1 MAIINIKNATVGA
14 PLGDKGFNLIENF
27 TKKDGT
33 SGASYYKVWTEQSF
47 SQGAVI
53 DVSGLLSVVGQLY
66 EGEARVSVS
75 INNAKI
81 TQAQAQ
87 NQAVV
92 AAEDSP
98 F

>member
-14 PLGDKGFNLIENF
+14 TLAGKGFSLTENF

-33 SGASYYKVWTEQSF
+33 AGASYYKVWTEQSF
-47 SQGAVI
+47 PEGTVI

-87 NQAVV
+87 TQAVI